1 MRTGDGNYHV
11 LFYGTYEA
19 GQNVLPGDVWAF
31 MDNRDS
37 EKFGKS
43 KKTKIY
49 KQALWEIANFPEI
62 VDHRLGK
69 PEEAVSSGE
78 LEVEKILSRRRN
90 GGDWEFKVLW
100 KAGDISW
107 EPKSHLINC
116 EDLLKELDDRAA
128 LKLKLKKTSRGLWET
143 RSSYSAANPND
154 AAADPMCR
162 HTSLGHATKVP
173 ISTTSQSIVPTVTQS
188 IVPMVTQSIV
198 PTVTHS
204 IVPTVYQSIASTRF
218 MLATTSQSMVAC
230 PTLLQLDES
239 NTCSSPQP
247 VPSCDQ
253 ELRNI
258 VRTDSSMTNIVRTDS
273 SLTNIVTDDNTMAY
287 TGGIQDADSKPSR
300 DPRDWTYDQVVGE
313 LCRMDSRLLFKDL
326 GPLLDKKVAGDVLL
340 RCSLDVLQTALKL
353 DFNTAMRVTDQIA
366 RLKLVVK
373 RVEEIVIK

>member
-143 RSSYSAANPND
+143 RSSYSAAKPND

-162 HTSLGHATKVP
+162 HTSSGHATKVP
-173 ISTTSQSIVPTVTQS
+173 FSSTSQSMNPTVTQ
-188 IVPMVTQSIV
+188 
-198 PTVTHS
+198 H
-204 IVPTVYQSIASTRF
+204 IVPTVYQSIASTRS
-218 MLATTSQSMVAC
+218 MLATTSLSMLAC

-287 TGGIQDADSKPSR
+287 TGGIQDADHKPSR